1 MYCFTEAPHHEAYVA
16 RYHLVQLSILRFSMN
31 RIDPKKSSAGG
42 QLVIDGQMQKTYP
55 RQKTSKYEAA
65 QYMRPTASSLVETRC
80 SGNWF
85 IRVCCDIYETKTKQ
99 LKQRNGGTE
108 RSTRWQL
115 RTLQV
120 LFARHLTFFSC
131 VLLLSVDRCM

>member
-16 RYHLVQLSILRFSMN
+16 RYHLVQLNPSVLDEQDRLQ
-31 RIDPKKSSAGG
+31 KASAGG
-42 QLVIDGQMQKTYP
+42 QLVIDEQMQKTYP

-85 IRVCCDIYETKTKQ
+85 IRVCCYIYETKMKQ
-99 LKQRNGGTE
+99 LKQRNGSTE